1 MGKNQNTRTDQYG
14 CEHSLADYRGQV
26 VFLNF
31 WATWC
36 PPCRAL
42 GPIVAEVAEELD
54 GKIRVGKVNI
64 DEEPALAARFGIA
77 SIPTLLVFKYGQIT
91 GQSIGLQGKPQ
102 IIDLL
107 AL

>member
-1 MGKNQNTRTDQYG
+1 MSPLPVLLD
-14 CEHSLADYRGQV
+14 
-26 VFLNF
+26 F

-42 GPIVAEVAEELD
+42 GPIVAEVAEELE
-54 GKIRVGKVNI
+54 GSIRVGKVNI

-77 SIPTLLVFKYGQIT
+77 SIPTLLVFKNGTIA
-91 GQSIGLQGKPQ
+91 GQSIGLQGKQQ

>member
-1 MGKNQNTRTDQYG
+1 MAEITITAQNFEAEVLQSPLPVLLD
-14 CEHSLADYRGQV
+14 
-26 VFLNF
+26 F

-54 GKIRVGKVNI
+54 GMIRVGKVNI

-77 SIPTLLVFKYGQIT
+77 SIPTLLVFKDGQIT

>member
-1 MGKNQNTRTDQYG
+1 MAELTITAQNFEAEVLQSPLPVLLD
-14 CEHSLADYRGQV
+14 
-26 VFLNF
+26 F

-42 GPIVAEVAEELD
+42 GPIVAEGAEELE
-54 GKIRVGKVNI
+54 GSIRVGKVNI

-77 SIPTLLVFKYGQIT
+77 SIPTLLVFKNGTIA
-91 GQSIGLQGKPQ
+91 GQSIGLQGKQQ

>member
-1 MGKNQNTRTDQYG
+1 MAELTITAQNFEAEVLQSPLPVLLD
-14 CEHSLADYRGQV
+14 
-26 VFLNF
+26 F

-42 GPIVAEVAEELD
+42 GPIVAEVAEELE
-54 GKIRVGKVNI
+54 GSIRVGKVNI

-77 SIPTLLVFKYGQIT
+77 SSPTLLVFKNGTIA
-91 GQSIGLQGKPQ
+91 GQSIGLQGKQQ

>member
-1 MGKNQNTRTDQYG
+1 MAELTITAQNFEAEVLQ
-14 CEHSLADYRGQV
+14 SPLPVLLA
-26 VFLNF
+26 F

-42 GPIVAEVAEELD
+42 GPIVAEVAEELE
-54 GKIRVGKVNI
+54 GSIRVGKVNI

-77 SIPTLLVFKYGQIT
+77 SIPTLLVFKNGTIA
-91 GQSIGLQGKPQ
+91 GQSIGLQGKQQ

>member
-1 MGKNQNTRTDQYG
+1 MAEITVTAQNFEQEVLKSDVPV
-14 CEHSLADYRGQV
+14 LLD
-26 VFLNF
+26 F

-42 GPIVAEVAEELD
+42 SPIVAEVAEELE
-54 GKIRVGKVNI
+54 GSIRVGKVNI

-77 SIPTLLVFKYGQIT
+77 SIPTLLVFKDGTIA
-91 GQSIGLQGKPQ
+91 GQSIGLQGKQQ

>member
-1 MGKNQNTRTDQYG
+1 MAELTITAQNFEAEVLQSPLPVLLD
-14 CEHSLADYRGQV
+14 
-26 VFLNF
+26 F

-42 GPIVAEVAEELD
+42 GPIVAEVAEELE
-54 GKIRVGKVNI
+54 GNIRVGKVNI

-77 SIPTLLVFKYGQIT
+77 SIPTLLVFKNGTIA
-91 GQSIGLQGKPQ
+91 GQSIGLQGKQQ

>member
-1 MGKNQNTRTDQYG
+1 MAELTITAQNFEAEVLQSPLPVLLD
-14 CEHSLADYRGQV
+14 
-26 VFLNF
+26 F

-42 GPIVAEVAEELD
+42 GPIVAEVAEELE
-54 GKIRVGKVNI
+54 GSIRVGKINI

-77 SIPTLLVFKYGQIT
+77 SIPTLLVFKNGTIA
-91 GQSIGLQGKPQ
+91 GQSIGLQGKQQ

>member
-1 MGKNQNTRTDQYG
+1 MAELTITAQNFEVEVLQSPLPVLLD
-14 CEHSLADYRGQV
+14 
-26 VFLNF
+26 F

-42 GPIVAEVAEELD
+42 GPIVAEVAEELE
-54 GKIRVGKVNI
+54 GSIRVGKVNI

-77 SIPTLLVFKYGQIT
+77 SIPTLLVFKNGTIA
-91 GQSIGLQGKPQ
+91 GQSIGLQGKQQ

>member
-1 MGKNQNTRTDQYG
+1 MAELTITAQNFEAEVLQSPLPVLLD
-14 CEHSLADYRGQV
+14 
-26 VFLNF
+26 F

-42 GPIVAEVAEELD
+42 GPIVAEVAEELE
-54 GKIRVGKVNI
+54 GSIRVGKVNI

-77 SIPTLLVFKYGQIT
+77 SIPTLLVFKNGTIA
-91 GQSIGLQGKPQ
+91 GQSIGLQGKQQ

>member
-1 MGKNQNTRTDQYG
+1 MAKLTITAQNFEAEVLQSPLPVLLD
-14 CEHSLADYRGQV
+14 
-26 VFLNF
+26 F

-42 GPIVAEVAEELD
+42 GPIVAEVAEELE
-54 GKIRVGKVNI
+54 GSIRVGKVNI

-77 SIPTLLVFKYGQIT
+77 SIPTLLVFKNGTIA
-91 GQSIGLQGKPQ
+91 GQSIGLQGKQQ